1 MAKRL
6 RCYRRSV
13 LPFLIAI
20 PPLVA
25 LGVGATWAFRPDLRR
40 DATLRGAL
48 IVSVSVAAIEAMLA
62 ALGFGFLWLMSTS
75 TFDF

>member
-1 MAKRL
+1 
-6 RCYRRSV
+6 V

-25 LGVGATWAFRPDLRR
+25 LGVGATWMFQPDLRR

-48 IVSVSVAAIEAMLA
+48 IVSVSVAAIEAILGALA
-62 ALGFGFLWLMSTS
+62 VGFLWLMSMS
-75 TFDF
+75 NLDF